1 MGSPR
6 YSELGLSL
14 GILEEDLRW
23 YWKLLA
29 SISAWLL
36 LAGYVEVNGL
46 VAHRISK
53 DRTNRYIGVFL

>member
-36 LAGYVEVNGL
+36 LAGYVEVNSL

-53 DRTNRYIGVFL
+53 DGTNRYIGVFL